1 MHTIPRFTYLR
12 ISFPNLYLFTVKYF
26 FIFIS
31 VAAIL
36 YFFTV
41 KNMAKF
47 YLRNGS
53 FIYAAAVLGY
63 VNSSSSG
70 CIYFG
75 NTMQPLRVYV
85 F

>member
-1 MHTIPRFTYLR
+1 MSHG
-12 ISFPNLYLFTVKYF
+12 NKV
-26 FIFIS
+26 
-31 VAAIL
+31 
-36 YFFTV
+36 V